1 MNQPATAPRA
11 QRPPGALDRTLRVV
25 VAVLAGNALGFA
37 AWSFAGLAIPRLW
50 AGRSE
55 QTHPLALMGLIAVS
69 FVLLAAPPVLVGAFS
84 GWLARRAHLWV
95 GLASGLWA
103 FSLIGRVPAGFPI
116 AAGVWYAPTVLV
128 LFSGALGA
136 WSIAGKDEGPAPAV

>member
-1 MNQPATAPRA
+1 MNKTTSAPRSR
-11 QRPPGALDRTLRVV
+11 RPPGAIDRTLRVV
-25 VAVLAGNALGFA
+25 LAVLGGNGLGLA

-50 AGRSE
+50 AGRSD

-69 FVLLAAPPVLVGAFS
+69 FVLLAAPPVLVGALS
-84 GWLARRAHLWV
+84 GWLARRAQMWV

-103 FSLIGRVPAGFPI
+103 FSLIGRVPADFPI

-128 LFSGALGA
+128 LLSGALGG
-136 WSIAGKDEGPAPAV
+136 WSTTGTKDEG

>member
-1 MNQPATAPRA
+1 
-11 QRPPGALDRTLRVV
+11 V
-25 VAVLAGNALGFA
+25 VAG
-37 AWSFAGLAIPRLW
+37 R

-55 QTHPLALMGLIAVS
+55 QTHPLLLTGLIAVS

-84 GWLARRAHLWV
+84 GWLARRAQIWV

-103 FSLIGRVPAGFPI
+103 LSLIGRVPAEFPI

-128 LFSGALGA
+128 LLSGALGG
-136 WSIAGKDEGPAPAV
+136 WSTSGGKDEG

>member
-1 MNQPATAPRA
+1 MNEFSGDLRPLRTADHWIRL
-11 QRPPGALDRTLRVV
+11 GLS
-25 VAVLAGNALGFA
+25 VLAGNALGYL
-37 AWSFAGLAIPRLW
+37 AWMVAWAAIPRLW

-55 QTHPLALMGLIAVS
+55 QSHPLLLMGLIAAT
-69 FVLLAAPPVLVGAFS
+69 FVLLAAPPVLIGALS

-103 FSLIGRVPAGFPI
+103 LSLIGRVPTDFPI

-128 LFSGALGA
+128 LLSGALGG
-136 WSIAGKDEGPAPAV
+136 WSSSGIKAEG